1 MAAAAARAQVVT
13 VSNLGPIAAN
23 DVVVGI
29 RVALADGVRLV
40 SRSSSIVADQFEAG
54 LYFWTVCVVGTRV
67 WSLGA
72 MRVTNASRACAS
84 LSGLQVGDMAIGD
97 ERSVSLEFAASAA
110 IGDGAA
116 VVNTEAF
123 VSTLVE
129 KTIFIY
135 DDYAKAT
142 LYGERRVDFRVSHRC

>member
-40 SRSSSIVADQFEAG
+40 SRSSSIVADLQTRERRARTRRVCHTHRTERPNTRADNTHRPKVETG
-54 LYFWTVCVVGTRV
+54 LE
-67 WSLGA
+67 L
-72 MRVTNASRACAS
+72 
-84 LSGLQVGDMAIGD
+84 VGDMAIGD